1 MSRLNKSDL
10 EVLVA
15 RLRRQTNKDYT
26 LGNWNG
32 YWHIYNRTDGEMIIS
47 GSTRECYDHMQ
58 AYLAG
63 IQYAV
68 NYMGASMFSV

>member
-1 MSRLNKSDL
+1 MGRLKKSDL

-15 RLRRQTNKDYT
+15 RLSRQTNKDYA
-26 LGNWNG
+26 LSSWDG

-47 GSTRECYDHMQ
+47 GTTRECYDYMQ

-63 IQYAV
+63 ILYAV
-68 NYMGASMFSV
+68 NYMGASFFSL